1 MFLVHRV
8 PNGIAVKPL
17 LKYWRTWSCL
27 ERITYISVRGA
38 RSEPQHGSNDTYDP
52 TVKKVKLGLHLT
64 PRNNYG
70 ISDQILTL
78 ESCKYSKVYIHT
90 NTYKFKGS
98 KYNIPQGE
106 SEKKSYTN
114 LI

>member
-27 ERITYISVRGA
+27 ERITEHISVRGA

-52 TVKKVKLGLHLT
+52 TVKKVKLVLLAFILLQETIMEYLT
-64 PRNNYG
+64 
-70 ISDQILTL
+70 
-78 ESCKYSKVYIHT
+78 KY
-90 NTYKFKGS
+90 
-98 KYNIPQGE
+98 
-106 SEKKSYTN
+106 
-114 LI
+114 